1 MFKVFKTKIKIG
13 VQRISQCFGVK
24 EMPHP
29 QEDARSLSGMKMN
42 LFSNADVV

>member
-1 MFKVFKTKIKIG
+1 MFKVFKTKIK
-13 VQRISQCFGVK
+13 RSFKSQCFGVK